1 MKENIKMSIPGF
13 NSVEIMGVT
22 QIEVKKDTPMG
33 ETILFKKEN
42 DNPNPKG
49 VRIVLYADKVEMQ
62 QEGAPEKDVF
72 S

>member
-42 DNPNPKG
+42 DTPNPKG